1 MAENLTEVFHC
12 MWKKEAIPQKFKD
25 VSIIYI
31 YKRNENPQVC
41 DNHRDI
47 SLLSIAGKIL
57 AKILLNRLNVH
68 LDQKGLIKES
78 QIRQRNNR
86 HDLHSKTA

>member
-31 YKRNENPQVC
+31 YKRKGNPQVC
-41 DNHRDI
+41 ETIEI
-47 SLLSIAGKIL
+47 SPSFPLLERYWQ
-57 AKILLNRLNVH
+57 NFC
-68 LDQKGLIKES
+68 
-78 QIRQRNNR
+78 
-86 HDLHSKTA
+86 